1 MVSVVK
7 TVRNTERLRQ
17 ISTVLAKHGFG
28 EILSRIELRSLL
40 PGVAPDPEAARRRS
54 EAFAVRLRNVLQE
67 LGPSFVKLG
76 QIVSTRPDVV
86 PPDIVTELKKLQ
98 DSVPPMKP
106 EEVTETLAETFAGAT
121 DELFVSFE
129 TEPLASASIGQ
140 VHAAR
145 LRTDEGEVEVVVKV
159 QRPRIRPVIER
170 DLDLLYLLARLVER
184 HIPESRIYQPTALV
198 AEFDRAITAEL
209 DYTLEAD
216 NAERFARDFAGDR
229 TVRFPTIYRQAS
241 GKRVLT
247 MERFAGVKIYEFCA
261 ADPATGE
268 TVARN
273 ALHVV
278 ARMIFEHGFFHADP
292 HPGNIIMLGDAA
304 APVIGL
310 IDLGLVGRLPA
321 ETRDKAISLM
331 LAAVSG
337 DSDALA
343 DALLAMGKP
352 RQRVDVSAFRA
363 EVAVLSERYLG
374 RPLSEIELS
383 SLIRDLVQGAIK
395 FDIEM
400 PAEMMMVG
408 KALMTV
414 EGIGKEIYPQLDVW
428 TELRPY
434 LIKLLWNRYRPE
446 RLGRDLIRGV
456 TRLGATASDLPNQV
470 RDILEDLRAGRLQL
484 RTRDPGMA
492 RASDRLGRRVFA
504 SVTTASLI
512 GAGTALLAVG
522 RHGGLAIGFLISAAV
537 VTLLHLAGDWRR
549 AERER

>member
-1 MVSVVK
+1 
-7 TVRNTERLRQ
+7 
-17 ISTVLAKHGFG
+17 
-28 EILSRIELRSLL
+28 
-40 PGVAPDPEAARRRS
+40 
-54 EAFAVRLRNVLQE
+54 
-67 LGPSFVKLG
+67 
-76 QIVSTRPDVV
+76 
-86 PPDIVTELKKLQ
+86 
-98 DSVPPMKP
+98 
-106 EEVTETLAETFAGAT
+106 
-121 DELFVSFE
+121 
-129 TEPLASASIGQ
+129 
-140 VHAAR
+140 
-145 LRTDEGEVEVVVKV
+145 
-159 QRPRIRPVIER
+159 
-170 DLDLLYLLARLVER
+170 
-184 HIPESRIYQPTALV
+184 
-198 AEFDRAITAEL
+198 
-209 DYTLEAD
+209 
-216 NAERFARDFAGDR
+216 
-229 TVRFPTIYRQAS
+229 
-241 GKRVLT
+241 
-247 MERFAGVKIYEFCA
+247 
-261 ADPATGE
+261 
-268 TVARN
+268 
-273 ALHVV
+273 
-278 ARMIFEHGFFHADP
+278 
-292 HPGNIIMLGDAA
+292 
-304 APVIGL
+304 
-310 IDLGLVGRLPA
+310 
-321 ETRDKAISLM
+321 
-331 LAAVSG
+331 
-337 DSDALA
+337 
-343 DALLAMGKP
+343 MGKP